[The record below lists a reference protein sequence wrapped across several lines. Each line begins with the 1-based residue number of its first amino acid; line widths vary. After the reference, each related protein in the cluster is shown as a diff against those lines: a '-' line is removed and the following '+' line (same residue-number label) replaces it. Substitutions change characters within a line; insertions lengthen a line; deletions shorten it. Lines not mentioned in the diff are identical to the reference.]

1 MKKIMFNDKFGLTK
15 AVLEGRKTQTRRI
28 VLDRMAITIQG
39 RKNFLITSNCTKYE
53 IDEDLSK
60 FGETLSLY
68 KIGDIVAIA
77 QRYKDLVSERDEAQ
91 DVLDL
96 YKIGDMYLTKSEMGV
111 GFSNKMFVRAELM
124 PHRIKIERIRVER
137 LQDISEEDCIKEGVC
152 FHDNPSVDHKYDP
165 YTPWPY
171 DVKPYRHDIDN
182 IRHFCKARFAYAYLI
197 DKINGKGTWEANPWV
212 FAYDFKLIK

>member
-1 MKKIMFNDKFGLTK
+1 MFNDRFGLTEK
-15 AVLEGRKTQTRRI
+15 VLEGNKTQTRRI
-28 VLDRMAITIQG
+28 IPQSVIDKMEELRVEYYNMTFDALTTKESLYHYFFVE
-39 RKNFLITSNCTKYE
+39 KNLGKLPYKVGE
-53 IDEDLSK
+53 IVAVAQSYKEV
-60 FGETLSLY
+60 FGEGCG
-68 KIGDIVAIA
+68 KE
-77 QRYKDLVSERDEAQ
+77 SEAG
-91 DVLDL
+91 
-96 YKIGDMYLTKSEMGV
+96 YN
-111 GFSNKMFVRAELM
+111 NKMFVKPELM
-124 PHRIKIERIRVER
+124 PHQIQITGIKIER

-171 DVKPYRHDIDN
+171 YVKPYRHDIDN

>member
-77 QRYKDLVSERDEAQ
+77 QKYKDLVSERDEAQ